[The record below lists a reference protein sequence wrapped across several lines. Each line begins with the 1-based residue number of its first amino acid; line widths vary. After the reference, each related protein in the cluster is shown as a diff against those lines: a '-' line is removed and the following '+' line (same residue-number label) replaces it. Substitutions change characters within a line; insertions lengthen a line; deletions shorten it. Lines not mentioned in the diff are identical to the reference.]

1 MDKIEI
7 MTIQEVA
14 TYLRVS
20 ERTVYEW
27 AQKSEIPCGKLGT
40 SWRFKKS
47 EVDRWVNERLDSNTD
62 NYILND
68 EIRIKNIL
76 DKQRVILLKS
86 NTKEAALKEIIET
99 FKLVNKDE
107 ITSNIF
113 KREQLM
119 STGIG
124 LGIAVP
130 HVRLTTIENLML
142 AVGIQPNGIADYDSI
157 DDSNVSIIF
166 MILAGK
172 NQHALH
178 IKTLAAI
185 SKKFKNAVL
194 RKKVISAKTADEVF
208 KILTRI

>member
-40 SWRFKKS
+40 SWRFKKA
-47 EVDRWVNERLDSNTD
+47 EVDRWINERLDGNTN

-68 EIRIKNIL
+68 EIKIKNIL
-76 DKQRVILLKS
+76 EEKRVTILKS
-86 NTKEAALKEIIET
+86 NTKEEALKELIET
-99 FKLVNKDE
+99 FDLPNKDE
-107 ITSNIF
+107 ITTNIF

-130 HVRLTTIENLML
+130 HVRLPSIEKLIL

-157 DDSNVSIIF
+157 DDGSISIIF

-172 NQHALH
+172 NQHSLH

-185 SKKFKNAVL
+185 SKKFKDSSV
-194 RKKVISAKTADEVF
+194 RKQIIAAQTPKEVF
-208 KILTRI
+208 KILTKI